1 MGGPLGTARV
11 QKSARKILAWGHT
24 SISVP
29 LLLIASLRFGSRTI
43 PSLLSHRHPFT
54 SLAFSR
60 GWPAGYS
67 YSFVLGLRAC
77 ACLCRE
83 ALCKRPTREPSR
95 IQPAKLARPT
105 RRPVEYIYSLYS
117 SRKQGFPL
125 PPGTTH
131 LPPYDGPLRH
141 STAPLC
147 RRPESSI
154 ERFPLA
160 FGATGLRRHA
170 TYWLD
175 LRSNHIVTLS
185 LPKSTRR
192 WEAVTASRS

>member
-67 YSFVLGLRAC
+67 YSFVLGFARLRVLMSGSLVQATHT
-77 ACLCRE
+77 RTEQNTTGE
-83 ALCKRPTREPSR
+83 ARQTNPKAGR
-95 IQPAKLARPT
+95 IYLFLILVKKAR
-105 RRPVEYIYSLYS
+105 L
-117 SRKQGFPL
+117 PL
-125 PPGTTH
+125 PPGITH

-141 STAPLC
+141 SAAPLC

-170 TYWLD
+170 AYWLD
-175 LRSNHIVTLS
+175 LRSNHIATLS
-185 LPKSTRR
+185 LLESTRR
-192 WEAVTASRS
+192 